1 MSQQQKSTDR
11 KYPKN
16 KLLKSKQLSGYQ
28 PDFAKAILTD
38 PEYSIKEAR
47 RELNRRLKGGK

>member
-1 MSQQQKSTDR
+1 MSQQQKSMDR
-11 KYPKN
+11 KYPTN

>member
-1 MSQQQKSTDR
+1 MSQQQKSADR
-11 KYPKN
+11 KYPTN

>member
-11 KYPKN
+11 KYPTN

-38 PEYSIKEAR
+38 SEYSIKEAR

>member
-1 MSQQQKSTDR
+1 MSQQQKPTGK
-11 KYPKN
+11 KYPTH

>member
-11 KYPKN
+11 KYPTN

>member
-11 KYPKN
+11 KYPTN

-47 RELNRRLKGGK
+47 RELKRRLKGGK